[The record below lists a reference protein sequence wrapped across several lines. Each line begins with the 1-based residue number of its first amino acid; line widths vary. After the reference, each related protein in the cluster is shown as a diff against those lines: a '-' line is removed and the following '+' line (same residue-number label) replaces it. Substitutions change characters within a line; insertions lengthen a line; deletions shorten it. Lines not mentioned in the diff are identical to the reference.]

1 MSLYHSLVNS
11 STQTFI
17 VITSIFSYKMVP
29 NIQAESSPEPMLTV
43 DEVEKVHRQR
53 IANLVGHVFQ
63 LTYAAMLDIL
73 IQE

>member
-1 MSLYHSLVNS
+1 
-11 STQTFI
+11 
-17 VITSIFSYKMVP
+17 MVP